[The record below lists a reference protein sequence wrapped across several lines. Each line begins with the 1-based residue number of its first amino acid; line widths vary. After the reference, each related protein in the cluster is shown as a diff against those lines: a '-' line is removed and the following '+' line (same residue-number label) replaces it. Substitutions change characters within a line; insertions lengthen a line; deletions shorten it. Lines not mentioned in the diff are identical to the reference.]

1 MCWLCELASSL
12 LNKIVALLNAFANF
26 CNTLKVSGFSAIDR
40 LHIMLFN
47 VLVSLYY
54 LSCII
59 PAALEIDYHQLEVEV
74 KVKFELIAVSYQIY
88 PASWGVKATL
98 GNLQISDDNVIDYHG
113 KGIPYRYICDMR
125 DPEGSSFIEVRTFN
139 PILKFMLVLVVY

>member
-1 MCWLCELASSL
+1 MASSL
-12 LNKIVALLNAFANF
+12 LNKIAALWNAFANF
-26 CNTLKVSGFSAIDR
+26 CNNFNVSGISVSDR

-47 VLVSLYY
+47 VLEGLYY
-54 LSCII
+54 LCCII
-59 PAALEIDYHQLEVEV
+59 PAALEVDYYQLEVEV
-74 KVKFELIAVSYQIY
+74 KVKVELIAVSYQIY

-98 GNLQISDDNVIDYHG
+98 GNLRISDDNVKDYHG
-113 KGIPYRYICDMR
+113 KGIPYQYICDMR